1 MTQKQTYLA
10 LAKFDDY
17 RIITL
22 LENTLG
28 HIEWTPV
35 ERSGAD
41 AFKLWNGYLKGGF
54 PVTANVLA
62 CVVNKPQYPVTVI
75 DEDNIRID
83 CGDSGT
89 FTDPDQFISITRY
102 NYELSKDEKAF
113 PFIP

>member
-41 AFKLWNGYLKGGF
+41 AFKVYNGYLKGGF
-54 PVTANVLA
+54 PATAHIIAKVID
-62 CVVNKPQYPVTVI
+62 KPQHSITI
-75 DEDNIRID
+75 FDEDNIRID
-83 CGDSGT
+83 CGESGT
-89 FTDPDQFISITRY
+89 FTDVDQYISITRY